1 MTTATFS
8 ADGFRRGAWD
18 GVPLAVS
25 IFAHGLGFGLVLR
38 SDVAAALLGVVVV
51 AVLRWSGV

>member
-8 ADGFRRGAWD
+8 ADGFRRGARD

-25 IFAHGLGFGLVLR
+25 IFAYGPGFGLAFR
-38 SDVAAALLGVVVV
+38 SDVAEALLGVVVV